1 MIIKSYLTYL
11 KKKSFPR
18 EVFGTIILLAKAH
31 KTGRLQ
37 LFQPLQ
43 RADKVTYTSI
53 FRVTRDSFGLRIAV
67 FEGL

>member
-18 EVFGTIILLAKAH
+18 EVFGTIILLAKGTQNGTFTAVP
-31 KTGRLQ
+31 TN
-37 LFQPLQ
+37 
-43 RADKVTYTSI
+43 KVTYTSI

>member
-11 KKKSFPR
+11 KKEEFPPRSFWHYN
-18 EVFGTIILLAKAH
+18 FTSKGTQNGTFTAVP
-31 KTGRLQ
+31 TN
-37 LFQPLQ
+37 
-43 RADKVTYTSI
+43 KVTYTSI